1 MSAFDIPVSELPA
14 LLKREEEFNFIK
26 VQKKKHPTVPEVRAL
41 LKRKEEF
48 VSSRYTQN
56 NQNTKVSKLN

>member
-26 VQKKKHPTVPEVRAL
+26 VQKKKTPNRPRGARAP
-41 LKRKEEF
+41 
-48 VSSRYTQN
+48 
-56 NQNTKVSKLN
+56 